1 MTTTESDN
9 PDRILL
15 VDDNLTNLQV
25 LFQALE
31 QEGYELLVA
40 QSGEE
45 ALTIAKEAL
54 PQLVLLDI
62 NMPGIDGYETCRR
75 LKADEETSKSVVIFL
90 SARSDV
96 KDKVAGLEF
105 GAVDYI
111 GKPFQ
116 FEEVLARVKKQLS
129 LYHRHEE
136 LQAENL
142 SLKVKVGAGFRDLT
156 EDDLLQMT
164 GGGETARVEFKSTLR
179 WNLHIDK
186 ADKRMENSCL
196 KTVAGYLNSEGGVLM
211 VGVDDEGVALGLDK
225 DGFSNED
232 KLLLHWNS
240 LFKGHLGVEF
250 SPFVRAL
257 IRDLRGV
264 RILVIECL
272 RAPQPVFFRRDN
284 DECFFVRT
292 GNGTQQLKPS
302 EVLAYLEAH

>member
-1 MTTTESDN
+1 MTTSESEGR
-9 PDRILL
+9 DRVLL
-15 VDDNLTNLQV
+15 VDDNLINLQV

-45 ALTIAKEAL
+45 ALTIAKEAR

-75 LKADEETSKSVVIFL
+75 LKADEETKRAVVIFL
-90 SARSDV
+90 SARGDV
-96 KDKVAGLEF
+96 ADKVTGLEV

-136 LQAENL
+136 LQEENR
-142 SLKVKVGAGFRDLT
+142 SLKVKVGEGFRDLT
-156 EDDLLQMT
+156 EADLLQMT
-164 GGGETARVEFKSTLR
+164 GGGESGRVEFKSTLR
-179 WNLHIDK
+179 WNLHTNK
-186 ADKRMENSCL
+186 ADKRMENACL

-211 VGVDDEGVALGLDK
+211 VGVDDEGVKLGLEK
-225 DGFSNED
+225 DGFGNED

-250 SPFVRAL
+250 SPFVRAM
-257 IRDLRGV
+257 IQDCGGV
-264 RILVIECL
+264 RILVIQCL
-272 RAPQPVFFRRDN
+272 RASQPVFFRREN
-284 DECFFVRT
+284 DECFFVRA

-302 EVLAYLEAH
+302 EVLAYLEGR